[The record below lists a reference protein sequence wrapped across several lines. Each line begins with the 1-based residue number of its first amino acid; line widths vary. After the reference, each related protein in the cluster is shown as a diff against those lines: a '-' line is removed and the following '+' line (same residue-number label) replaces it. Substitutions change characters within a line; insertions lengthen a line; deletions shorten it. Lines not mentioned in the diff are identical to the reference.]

1 MASAMKVS
9 TLGPRLPTPL
19 DARVRRDEGV
29 MVADEGS
36 HRLARLG
43 GMSEPR
49 RLETAELLAVGAE
62 LLVGETRDT
71 NSGDLAI
78 ELTALGVEVRRT
90 SALPDR
96 FEDVTDAL
104 RDALLRADM
113 VITTGG
119 LGPTPDDLTRE
130 SIAAVCGETPFIDPD
145 LEAWLRDL
153 FARRGVAFS
162 EANVKQAWR
171 IPSGTALANANGTA
185 PGWWIDR
192 PDGRVVIALPGPPRE
207 LRGMWRDQ
215 VLPRLR
221 ARGLGADRAAETL
234 RLTGIGES
242 SLVDVIGEAV
252 LRTRNPEVAT
262 YARVDAV
269 DVRIS
274 ATGDAERSARSMVDA
289 AVAELLPRLGR
300 YVFARGDETWPDAIG
315 RRLAGRSLAIVEIG
329 TAGQLGALLG
339 SHRWLRH
346 AQQLAAG
353 SPLAKSQRGAR
364 GWAAHARELSGAD
377 IGVAV
382 IARER
387 NGDMPVQVAVSI
399 GDRTTVE
406 NKLAFLGGD
415 QGRRR
420 AANLACAE
428 LWTRLG

>member
-1 MASAMKVS
+1 
-9 TLGPRLPTPL
+9 
-19 DARVRRDEGV
+19 
-29 MVADEGS
+29 
-36 HRLARLG
+36 
-43 GMSEPR
+43 MSEPR

-78 ELTALGVEVRRT
+78 ELTALGVEVRRLG
-90 SALPDR
+90 ALPDR
-96 FEDVTDAL
+96 LEDVSQAL
-104 RDALLRADM
+104 GAALARSDL

-130 SIAAVCGETPFIDPD
+130 SIAAVCAEAPVIDPT

-162 EANVKQAWR
+162 EANVKQAWL
-171 IPSGTALANANGTA
+171 IPSGTALANHNGTA

-192 PDGRVVIALPGPPRE
+192 PDGRVIIALPGPPRE
-207 LRGMWRDQ
+207 LRAMWRDA

-242 SLVDVIGEAV
+242 TLVDVIGDAI
-252 LRTRNPEVAT
+252 LRQRNPEVAT

-274 ATGDAERSARSMVDA
+274 ASGDATRSARSMVDA
-289 AVAELLPRLGR
+289 ALAELLPRLEP
-300 YVFARGDETWPDAIG
+300 YVFARGDEAWPDAIE
-315 RRLAGRSLAIVEIG
+315 RRLDGRTLGVVEIG
-329 TAGQLGALLG
+329 SAGQLGALLG
-339 SHRWLRH
+339 PKRWLRL
-346 AQQLAAG
+346 AQQVAPG
-353 SPLAKSQRGAR
+353 TPMVKTQRGAR
-364 GWAAHARELSGAD
+364 GWAAHIRQIAGAD
-377 IGVAV
+377 IGLAV

-387 NGDMPVQVAVSI
+387 KGDMPVQIAVSI
-399 GDRTTVE
+399 GDRTAVVS
-406 NKLAFLGGD
+406 KLAFLGGD